1 MGITWDDCGG
11 KRRWRWIV
19 HTRPVH
25 AVMAVHTV
33 YQSNAYRIDFN
44 ICVGSR
50 ERGRGDEEN
59 RRRERER
66 KRDRENRKER
76 IERKECG
83 GEEEAFT
90 RHLGTCGCDS

>member
-1 MGITWDDCGG
+1 MAWDDCGG
-11 KRRWRWIV
+11 KRRWGWIV

-50 ERGRGDEEN
+50 EREEEEVK
-59 RRRERER
+59 RMEEERTKRERDER
-66 KRDRENRKER
+66 DER
-76 IERKECG
+76 TERKECG
-83 GEEEAFT
+83 ERGSFYT
-90 RHLGTCGCDS
+90 SFRHLWL